1 MINLLVSE
9 KLIDAD
15 SVDAV
20 RVQADVVLDL
30 ASLSGK
36 SGRTIASEVVD
47 KVGTVGA
54 QETRLLGAVVDV
66 DVAQDTLPSSR
77 TVANISTLEMISGKL
92 KRI

>member
-20 RVQADVVLDL
+20 RVQTDIVLDL

-47 KVGTVGA
+47 QVGTVGA

-77 TVANISTLEMISGKL
+77 TVTDISTLEMISGKL
-92 KRI
+92 

>member
-20 RVQADVVLDL
+20 RVQADIVLDL

-47 KVGTVGA
+47 QIGTVGA

-66 DVAQDTLPSSR
+66 DVTQDTLPSSR
-77 TVANISTLEMISGKL
+77 TVANISTLEIVSGKL

>member
-1 MINLLVSE
+1 MKNLLVSE

-20 RVQADVVLDL
+20 RVQADIVLDL

-36 SGRTIASEVVD
+36 SGRTIASEVVNQI
-47 KVGTVGA
+47 GTVGA

-77 TVANISTLEMISGKL
+77 TVANISTLEMISRNL
-92 KRI
+92 K

>member
-20 RVQADVVLDL
+20 RVQTDIVLDL

-36 SGRTIASEVVD
+36 SGRTIASEVVNQI
-47 KVGTVGA
+47 GTVGA

-77 TVANISTLEMISGKL
+77 TVPDISTLDMISGKL
-92 KRI
+92 K

>member
-20 RVQADVVLDL
+20 RVQADIVLDL

-47 KVGTVGA
+47 QIGTVGA

-66 DVAQDTLPSSR
+66 DVTQDTLPSSR
-77 TVANISTLEMISGKL
+77 TVTDISTLEMIS
-92 KRI
+92 

>member
-47 KVGTVGA
+47 KVSTVGA

-66 DVAQDTLPSSR
+66 DVTQDTLPSSR